1 MDPEVKKM
9 MEENLALA
17 RENNTILKGI
27 RGAQRRAMIYR
38 FLYWILILGI
48 TFGAY
53 YFVQPYVDSLLG
65 YYGSFTEGVDSVNK
79 ASSMSDLKQ
88 VKDLLQQLNQ

>member
-1 MDPEVKKM
+1 MDEDVKKLI
-9 MEENLALA
+9 EEDLKLN
-17 RENNTILKGI
+17 RENNVILKGI
-27 RGAQRRAMIYR
+27 RGAQKRAMIYR

-53 YFVQPYVDSLLG
+53 YFVQPYVESLLG